1 MIFAAIA
8 ALALTACS
16 NDDEVKVGGDNAI
29 LLTSSLNVAET
40 RAATNIQTSAFDA
53 GETVDVYITENE
65 PGTNETHYN
74 QPILATTKTGGALDL
89 QDGPYYY
96 PTSGNGVNI
105 GGALD
110 LQDGPYY
117 YPTSGN
123 GVNIY
128 ALYPA
133 TAATGELF
141 TIKEDQS
148 TDANYKASDLMYG
161 KPASNPVSPSANA
174 EDIQFSHLLS
184 KVTIN
189 LIAGANVTSLD
200 GAEVK
205 LLGVK
210 PSTTLTADINGYSIT
225 AASGDA
231 TPITVMTATET
242 VTSGSAIIVPQTLP
256 AMFLQVTLGGAT
268 LTGKLDSGA
277 PELTPGNEYTY
288 NITVNMRGG
297 ALEIEGSITP
307 WDDGGT
313 DIGTVNPQ

>member
-1 MIFAAIA
+1 MKKNMIFAAIA

-16 NDDEVKVGGDNAI
+16 NDDEIKVGGDNAI

-40 RAATNIQTSAFDA
+40 RAATDIQTSAFDA
-53 GETVDVYITENE
+53 GETVDVYITEHNGGNN
-65 PGTNETHYN
+65 PTTYP
-74 QPILATTKTGGALDL
+74 QPIEYSTAAGGALTVGT
-89 QDGPYYY
+89 Q
-96 PTSGNGVNI
+96 
-105 GGALD
+105 
-110 LQDGPYY
+110 YY

-161 KPASNPVSPSANA
+161 KPATNNPVSPSANA
-174 EDIQFSHLLS
+174 VNIQFTHLLS

-189 LIAGANVTSLD
+189 LIAGANVTSLE
-200 GAEVK
+200 GAKVE

-210 PSTTLTADINGYSIT
+210 LSTSLTAGIDGHSIT
-225 AASGDA
+225 DASGEA
-231 TPITVMTATET
+231 KPVTVMTATAAQ
-242 VTSGSAIIVPQTLP
+242 TSGSAIIVPQTLP
-256 AMFLQVTLGGAT
+256 EMFLQVTLDGAT

-277 PELTPGNEYTY
+277 PELTAGNEYTY
-288 NITVNMRGG
+288 DITVNMRGG

-313 DIGTVNPQ
+313 DSGTVNPQ

>member
-1 MIFAAIA
+1 MKKNMIFAAIA

-16 NDDEVKVGGDNAI
+16 NDDDIKVGGDNAI
-29 LLTSSLNVAET
+29 LLTSSLDVAET

-105 GGALD
+105 
-110 LQDGPYY
+110 
-117 YPTSGN
+117 
-123 GVNIY
+123 Y

-133 TAATGELF
+133 TAETGKLF
-141 TIKEDQS
+141 TIAEDQS

-161 KPASNPVSPSANA
+161 KPATNNPVSPSANA
-174 EDIQFSHLLS
+174 VDIQFSHLLS

-189 LIAGANVTSLD
+189 LIAGENVTSLD
-200 GAEVK
+200 GAKVE

-210 PSTTLTADINGYSIT
+210 PSTTLTASKDGCSI
-225 AASGDA
+225 APASGDA

-256 AMFLQVTLGGAT
+256 EMFLQVTLDGAT

-277 PELTPGNEYTY
+277 PVLTAGNAYTY

-313 DIGTVNPQ
+313 NNGTVNPQ

>member
-1 MIFAAIA
+1 MKKNMIFAAIA

-16 NDDEVKVGGDNAI
+16 NDDDIKVGGDNAI

-40 RAATNIQTSAFDA
+40 RAATDIQTSAFDA
-53 GETVDVYITENE
+53 GETVDVYITENNGGNN
-65 PGTNETHYN
+65 PTTYP
-74 QPILATTKTGGALDL
+74 QPIEYTTGAGGALTVGT
-89 QDGPYYY
+89 Q
-96 PTSGNGVNI
+96 
-105 GGALD
+105 
-110 LQDGPYY
+110 YY

-161 KPASNPVSPSANA
+161 KPVVANPVSPSANA
-174 EDIQFSHLLS
+174 VNIKFSHLLS

-189 LIAGANVTSLD
+189 LIAGANVTSLE
-200 GAEVK
+200 GAKVE

-210 PSTTLTADINGYSIT
+210 PSTTLTAGINGYSIT

-256 AMFLQVTLGGAT
+256 EMFLQVTLGGAT
-268 LTGKLDSGA
+268 LTGKLASGA
-277 PELTPGNEYTY
+277 PELTAGNAYTY

>member
-1 MIFAAIA
+1 MKKNMIFAAIA

-16 NDDEVKVGGDNAI
+16 NDDEIKVGGDNAI

-40 RAATNIQTSAFDA
+40 RAATDIQTSAFDA
-53 GETVDVYITENE
+53 GETVDVYITENNGGNN
-65 PGTNETHYN
+65 PTTYP
-74 QPILATTKTGGALDL
+74 QPIEYSTAAGGALTVGT
-89 QDGPYYY
+89 Q
-96 PTSGNGVNI
+96 
-105 GGALD
+105 
-110 LQDGPYY
+110 YY

-133 TAATGELF
+133 TAATDELF

-161 KPASNPVSPSANA
+161 KPATNNPVSPSANA
-174 EDIQFSHLLS
+174 VDIQFSHLLS

-200 GAEVK
+200 GAKVE

-210 PSTTLTADINGYSIT
+210 PSTTLTAGINGHSIT

-256 AMFLQVTLGGAT
+256 EMFLQVTLDGAT
-268 LTGKLDSGA
+268 LTGKLASGA
-277 PELTPGNEYTY
+277 PELTAGYAYTY
-288 NITVNMRGG
+288 DITVNMRGG

-313 DIGTVNPQ
+313 DSGTVNPQ

>member
-1 MIFAAIA
+1 MKKNMIFAAIA

-16 NDDEVKVGGDNAI
+16 NDDEIKVGGDNAI
-29 LLTSSLNVAET
+29 LLTSSLDVAET

-53 GETVDVYITENE
+53 GETVDVYITEHNGGNN
-65 PGTNETHYN
+65 PTTYP
-74 QPILATTKTGGALDL
+74 QPIEYSTAAGGALTVGT
-89 QDGPYYY
+89 Q
-96 PTSGNGVNI
+96 
-105 GGALD
+105 
-110 LQDGPYY
+110 YY

-161 KPASNPVSPSANA
+161 KPATNNPVSPSANA
-174 EDIQFSHLLS
+174 VDIQFSHLLS

-189 LIAGANVTSLD
+189 LIAGENVTSLD
-200 GAEVK
+200 GAKVE

-210 PSTTLTADINGYSIT
+210 PSTTLTAGINGHSIT

-256 AMFLQVTLGGAT
+256 EMFLQVTLDGAT

-277 PELTPGNEYTY
+277 PVLTAGNAYTY

-313 DIGTVNPQ
+313 DSGTVNPQ

>member
-1 MIFAAIA
+1 MKKNMIFAAIA

-16 NDDEVKVGGDNAI
+16 NDDDIKVGGDNAI

-40 RAATNIQTSAFDA
+40 RAATDIQTSAFDA
-53 GETVDVYITENE
+53 GETVDVYITEHNGGNN
-65 PGTNETHYN
+65 PTTYP
-74 QPILATTKTGGALDL
+74 QPIEYSTAAGGALTVGT
-89 QDGPYYY
+89 Q
-96 PTSGNGVNI
+96 
-105 GGALD
+105 
-110 LQDGPYY
+110 YY

-161 KPASNPVSPSANA
+161 KPATNPVSPSANA
-174 EDIQFSHLLS
+174 VDIQFSHLLS

-189 LIAGANVTSLD
+189 LKPGANVTSLN

-205 LLGVK
+205 LLGVQ
-210 PSTTLTADINGYSIT
+210 PSTTLTASKDGCSIGT
-225 AASGDA
+225 ASGDA
-231 TPITVMTATET
+231 TSITVMTATET

-256 AMFLQVTLGGAT
+256 EMFLQVTLDGAT
-268 LTGKLDSGA
+268 LTGKLASGA
-277 PELTPGNEYTY
+277 PVLTAGNEYTY
-288 NITVNMRGG
+288 DITVNVRGG

-313 DIGTVNPQ
+313 DSGTVNPQ

>member
-1 MIFAAIA
+1 MKKNMIFAAIA

-16 NDDEVKVGGDNAI
+16 NDDEIKVGGDNAI

-105 GGALD
+105 
-110 LQDGPYY
+110 
-117 YPTSGN
+117 
-123 GVNIY
+123 Y

-174 EDIQFSHLLS
+174 VDIQFTHLLS

-200 GAEVK
+200 GAKVE

-225 AASGDA
+225 AASGNA

-256 AMFLQVTLGGAT
+256 EMFLQVTIGDAVM
-268 LTGKLDSGA
+268 TGKLSTGA
-277 PELTPGNEYTY
+277 PTLTTGNEYTY
-288 NITVNMRGG
+288 DITVNMRGG

-307 WDDGGT
+307 WTDGGT
-313 DIGTVNPQ
+313 NSGTVNPQ

>member
-1 MIFAAIA
+1 MKKNMIFAAIA

-16 NDDEVKVGGDNAI
+16 NDDEIKVGGDNAI

-40 RAATNIQTSAFDA
+40 RAATDIQTSAFDA

-105 GGALD
+105 
-110 LQDGPYY
+110 
-117 YPTSGN
+117 
-123 GVNIY
+123 Y
-128 ALYPA
+128 ALYPTKTKA
-133 TAATGELF
+133 GELF

-148 TDANYKASDLMYG
+148 ADDNYKASDLMYG

-174 EDIQFSHLLS
+174 VDIQFSHLLS

-189 LIAGANVTSLD
+189 LKPGANVTSLD
-200 GAEVK
+200 GAKVE

-210 PSTTLTADINGYSIT
+210 PSTMLTAGINGHSIT

-256 AMFLQVTLGGAT
+256 EMFLQVTLDGAT

-277 PELTPGNEYTY
+277 PVLTAGNAYTY

-307 WDDGGT
+307 WTDGGT
-313 DIGTVNPQ
+313 DSGTVNPQ

>member
-1 MIFAAIA
+1 MKKNMIFAAIA

-16 NDDEVKVGGDNAI
+16 NDDDIKVGGDNAI

-40 RAATNIQTSAFDA
+40 RAATDIQTSAFDA
-53 GETVDVYITENE
+53 GENVDVYITENNGGNN
-65 PGTNETHYN
+65 PTTYP
-74 QPILATTKTGGALDL
+74 QPIEYSTAAGGARTVGT
-89 QDGPYYY
+89 QYYN
-96 PTSGNGVNI
+96 PPSGTGV
-105 GGALD
+105 
-110 LQDGPYY
+110 
-117 YPTSGN
+117 T
-123 GVNIY
+123 IY

-174 EDIQFSHLLS
+174 VDIQFSHLLS

-189 LIAGANVTSLD
+189 LIAGVNVTSLD
-200 GAEVK
+200 GAKVE

-256 AMFLQVTLGGAT
+256 EMFLQVTLDGAT
-268 LTGKLDSGA
+268 LTGKLASGA
-277 PELTPGNEYTY
+277 PVLTAGNAYTY
-288 NITVNMRGG
+288 DITVNMRGG

-307 WDDGGT
+307 WKDGGT
-313 DIGTVNPQ
+313 NSGTVNPQ

>member
-1 MIFAAIA
+1 MKKNMILAAIA

-16 NDDEVKVGGDNAI
+16 NDDDIKVGGDNAI

-40 RAATNIQTSAFDA
+40 RAATDIQTSAFDA
-53 GETVDVYITENE
+53 GGTVDVYITENNGGNN
-65 PGTNETHYN
+65 PTTYP
-74 QPILATTKTGGALDL
+74 QPIEYTTGAGGALTVGT
-89 QDGPYYY
+89 Q
-96 PTSGNGVNI
+96 
-105 GGALD
+105 
-110 LQDGPYY
+110 YY

-133 TAATGELF
+133 TAETGGLF
-141 TIKEDQS
+141 TIADDQS

-174 EDIQFSHLLS
+174 VDIKFTHLLS

-189 LIAGANVTSLD
+189 LKPGVNVTTLD
-200 GAEVK
+200 GAKVE

-210 PSTTLTADINGYSIT
+210 PSTTLTASKDGCSIGT
-225 AASGDA
+225 ASGDA
-231 TPITVMTATET
+231 TSITVMTATET

-256 AMFLQVTLGGAT
+256 EMFLQVTLGGAT
-268 LTGKLDSGA
+268 LTGKLSTGEPTLVA
-277 PELTPGNEYTY
+277 GNAYTY
-288 NITVNMRGG
+288 DITVNMRSG

-307 WDDGGT
+307 WTDGGT
-313 DIGTVNPQ
+313 DSGTVNPQ

>member
-1 MIFAAIA
+1 MKKNMIFAAIA

-40 RAATNIQTSAFDA
+40 RAATDIQTSAFDA
-53 GETVDVYITENE
+53 GETVDVYITENNGGNN
-65 PGTNETHYN
+65 PTTYP
-74 QPILATTKTGGALDL
+74 QPIEYTTGAGGALTVGT
-89 QDGPYYY
+89 Q
-96 PTSGNGVNI
+96 
-105 GGALD
+105 
-110 LQDGPYY
+110 YY

-141 TIKEDQS
+141 TIAEDQS

-161 KPASNPVSPSANA
+161 KPEANPVSPSANA
-174 EDIQFSHLLS
+174 VNIQFTHLLS

-200 GAEVK
+200 GAKVE

-231 TPITVMTATET
+231 MPITVMTATET

-256 AMFLQVTLGGAT
+256 EMFLQVTLDGAT

-277 PELTPGNEYTY
+277 PVLTAGNAYTY

-307 WDDGGT
+307 WKDGGT
-313 DIGTVNPQ
+313 NSGTVNPQ

>member
-16 NDDEVKVGGDNAI
+16 NDDEIKVGGDNAI

-105 GGALD
+105 
-110 LQDGPYY
+110 
-117 YPTSGN
+117 
-123 GVNIY
+123 Y

-161 KPASNPVSPSANA
+161 KPATNNPVSPSANA
-174 EDIQFSHLLS
+174 VDIQFSHLLS

-189 LIAGANVTSLD
+189 LIAGENVTSLD
-200 GAEVK
+200 GAKVE

-210 PSTTLTADINGYSIT
+210 PSTTLTAGINGHSIT

-256 AMFLQVTLGGAT
+256 EMFLQVTLDGAT
-268 LTGKLDSGA
+268 LTGKLASGA
-277 PELTPGNEYTY
+277 PELTAGNEYTY
-288 NITVNMRGG
+288 DITVNMRGG
-297 ALEIEGSITP
+297 ALVIKGQISQWNEI
-307 WDDGGT
+307 DGGT
-313 DIGTVNPQ
+313 GTVNPQ

>member
-1 MIFAAIA
+1 MKKNMIFAAIA

-16 NDDEVKVGGDNAI
+16 NDDEIKVGGDNAI

-40 RAATNIQTSAFDA
+40 RAATDIQTSAFDA
-53 GETVDVYITENE
+53 GETVDVYITENNGGNN
-65 PGTNETHYN
+65 PTTYP
-74 QPILATTKTGGALDL
+74 QPIEYSTAAGGALTVGT
-89 QDGPYYY
+89 Q
-96 PTSGNGVNI
+96 
-105 GGALD
+105 
-110 LQDGPYY
+110 YY

-161 KPASNPVSPSANA
+161 KPATNNPVSPSANA
-174 EDIQFSHLLS
+174 VDIRFSHLLS

-200 GAEVK
+200 GAKVE

-210 PSTTLTADINGYSIT
+210 PSTTLTASKDGCSIG

-256 AMFLQVTLGGAT
+256 EMFLQVTLDGAT

-277 PELTPGNEYTY
+277 PVLTAGNAYTY

-307 WDDGGT
+307 WTDGGT

>member
-1 MIFAAIA
+1 MKKNMIFAAIA

-16 NDDEVKVGGDNAI
+16 NDDEIKVGGDNAI

-40 RAATNIQTSAFDA
+40 RAATDIQTSAFDA
-53 GETVDVYITENE
+53 GETVDVYITENNGGNN
-65 PGTNETHYN
+65 PTTYP
-74 QPILATTKTGGALDL
+74 QPIEYSTAAGGALTVGT
-89 QDGPYYY
+89 Q
-96 PTSGNGVNI
+96 
-105 GGALD
+105 
-110 LQDGPYY
+110 YY

-161 KPASNPVSPSANA
+161 KPATNNPVSPSANA
-174 EDIQFSHLLS
+174 VDIQFSHLLS

-189 LIAGANVTSLD
+189 LIAGENVTSLD
-200 GAEVK
+200 GAKVE

-210 PSTTLTADINGYSIT
+210 PSTTLTASKDGCSIG

-256 AMFLQVTLGGAT
+256 EMFLQVTLDGAT

-277 PELTPGNEYTY
+277 PVLTAGNAYTY

-307 WDDGGT
+307 WTDGGT

>member
-1 MIFAAIA
+1 M
-8 ALALTACS
+8 
-16 NDDEVKVGGDNAI
+16 
-29 LLTSSLNVAET
+29 
-40 RAATNIQTSAFDA
+40 
-53 GETVDVYITENE
+53 
-65 PGTNETHYN
+65 
-74 QPILATTKTGGALDL
+74 ATTKTGGALDL

-105 GGALD
+105 
-110 LQDGPYY
+110 
-117 YPTSGN
+117 
-123 GVNIY
+123 Y
-128 ALYPA
+128 ALYPTTTKA
-133 TAATGELF
+133 GELF
-141 TIKEDQS
+141 TIKDDQS

-174 EDIQFSHLLS
+174 VNIKFSHLLS

-189 LIAGANVTSLD
+189 LIAGANVTSLE
-200 GAEVK
+200 GAKVE

-210 PSTTLTADINGYSIT
+210 PSTTINGYSIT

-256 AMFLQVTLGGAT
+256 EMFLQVTLGGAT

-277 PELTPGNEYTY
+277 PELTAGNAYTY

>member
-16 NDDEVKVGGDNAI
+16 NDDEIKVGGDNAI
-29 LLTSSLNVAET
+29 LLTSSLDVAET

-105 GGALD
+105 
-110 LQDGPYY
+110 
-117 YPTSGN
+117 
-123 GVNIY
+123 Y

-161 KPASNPVSPSANA
+161 KPATNNPVSPSANA
-174 EDIQFSHLLS
+174 EDIRFTHLLS

-200 GAEVK
+200 GAKVE

-210 PSTTLTADINGYSIT
+210 PSTALTADINGYSIT

-256 AMFLQVTLGGAT
+256 EMFLQVTLDGAT
-268 LTGKLDSGA
+268 LTGKLASGA
-277 PELTPGNEYTY
+277 PELTAGYAYTY
-288 NITVNMRGG
+288 DITVNMRGG

>member
-1 MIFAAIA
+1 MKKNMILAAIA

-40 RAATNIQTSAFDA
+40 RAATDIQTSAFDA
-53 GETVDVYITENE
+53 GETVDVYITENNGGNN
-65 PGTNETHYN
+65 PTTYP
-74 QPILATTKTGGALDL
+74 QPIEYSTAAGGALTVGT
-89 QDGPYYY
+89 Q
-96 PTSGNGVNI
+96 
-105 GGALD
+105 
-110 LQDGPYY
+110 YY

-128 ALYPA
+128 ALYPTTTKA
-133 TAATGELF
+133 GF
-141 TIKEDQS
+141 TIAEDQS

-161 KPASNPVSPSANA
+161 KPEANPVSPSANA
-174 EDIQFSHLLS
+174 VDIQFSHLLS

-189 LIAGANVTSLD
+189 LKPGENVTSLD

-256 AMFLQVTLGGAT
+256 EMFLQVTLGGAT

-277 PELTPGNEYTY
+277 PELTAGNAYTY
-288 NITVNMRGG
+288 DITVNMRGG

-307 WDDGGT
+307 WKDGGT
-313 DIGTVNPQ
+313 NSGTVNPQ

>member
-16 NDDEVKVGGDNAI
+16 NDDEIKVGGDNAI

-40 RAATNIQTSAFDA
+40 RAATDIQTSAFDA
-53 GETVDVYITENE
+53 GETVDVYITEHNGGNN
-65 PGTNETHYN
+65 PTTYP
-74 QPILATTKTGGALDL
+74 QPIEYSTAAGGALTVGT
-89 QDGPYYY
+89 Q
-96 PTSGNGVNI
+96 
-105 GGALD
+105 
-110 LQDGPYY
+110 YY

-161 KPASNPVSPSANA
+161 KPATNNPVSPSANA
-174 EDIQFSHLLS
+174 VDIQFSHLLS

-189 LIAGANVTSLD
+189 LIAGENVTSLD
-200 GAEVK
+200 GAKVE
-205 LLGVK
+205 LIGVK
-210 PSTTLTADINGYSIT
+210 PSTTLTAGINGHSIT

-256 AMFLQVTLGGAT
+256 EMFLQVTLDGAT

-277 PELTPGNEYTY
+277 PELTAGNEYTY
-288 NITVNMRGG
+288 DITVNMRGG
-297 ALEIEGSITP
+297 ALVIKGQISQWNEI
-307 WDDGGT
+307 DGGT
-313 DIGTVNPQ
+313 GTVNPQ

>member
-1 MIFAAIA
+1 MKKNMIFAAIA

-16 NDDEVKVGGDNAI
+16 NDDEIKVGGDNAI
-29 LLTSSLNVAET
+29 LLTSSLDVAET

-53 GETVDVYITENE
+53 DETVDVYITEHNGGNN
-65 PGTNETHYN
+65 PTTYP
-74 QPILATTKTGGALDL
+74 QPIEYTTGAGGALTVGT
-89 QDGPYYY
+89 Q
-96 PTSGNGVNI
+96 
-105 GGALD
+105 
-110 LQDGPYY
+110 YY

-133 TAATGELF
+133 TAATGGLF
-141 TIKEDQS
+141 TIADDQS

-161 KPASNPVSPSANA
+161 KPASNPVSPNANA
-174 EDIQFSHLLS
+174 VDIQFSHLLS

-189 LIAGANVTSLD
+189 LKPGENVTSLD

-210 PSTTLTADINGYSIT
+210 PSTTLTAGINGHSIT

-256 AMFLQVTLGGAT
+256 EMFLQVTLGGAT
-268 LTGKLDSGA
+268 LTGKLSTGA
-277 PELTPGNEYTY
+277 PTLTAGNAYTY
-288 NITVNMRGG
+288 DITVNMRGG
-297 ALEIEGSITP
+297 ALEIKGSITP
-307 WDDGGT
+307 WNNGGT
-313 DIGTVNPQ
+313 DSGTVNPQ

>member
-16 NDDEVKVGGDNAI
+16 NDDEIKVGGDNAI

-105 GGALD
+105 
-110 LQDGPYY
+110 
-117 YPTSGN
+117 
-123 GVNIY
+123 Y
-128 ALYPA
+128 ALYPTTTKA
-133 TAATGELF
+133 GELF
-141 TIKEDQS
+141 TIKDDQS

-174 EDIQFSHLLS
+174 VNIKFSHLLS

-189 LIAGANVTSLD
+189 LIAGANVTSLE
-200 GAEVK
+200 GAKVE

-210 PSTTLTADINGYSIT
+210 PSTTLTAGINGYSIT

-256 AMFLQVTLGGAT
+256 EMFLQVTLGGAT

-277 PELTPGNEYTY
+277 PELTAGNEYTY
-288 NITVNMRGG
+288 DITVNMRGG
-297 ALEIEGSITP
+297 ALVIKGQISPWNEI
-307 WDDGGT
+307 DGGT
-313 DIGTVNPQ
+313 GTVNPQ

>member
-1 MIFAAIA
+1 MKKNLIFAAIA

-16 NDDEVKVGGDNAI
+16 NDDEMKVNGENAI
-29 LLTSSLNVAET
+29 RLTSSLNVAET
-40 RAATNIQTSAFDA
+40 RAATDIQTSAFDA
-53 GETVDVYITENE
+53 GENVDVYITEHNGGNN
-65 PGTNETHYN
+65 PTTYP
-74 QPILATTKTGGALDL
+74 QPIEYTTGAGGALTVGT
-89 QDGPYYY
+89 Q
-96 PTSGNGVNI
+96 
-105 GGALD
+105 
-110 LQDGPYY
+110 YY

-141 TIKEDQS
+141 TIADDQS

-174 EDIQFSHLLS
+174 VDIQFSHLLS

-189 LIAGANVTSLD
+189 LKPGANVTSLN

-210 PSTTLTADINGYSIT
+210 PSTTLTAGINGYSIT
-225 AASGDA
+225 AASGNV

-256 AMFLQVTLGGAT
+256 EMFLQVTIGDAVM
-268 LTGKLDSGA
+268 TGKLSTGA
-277 PELTPGNEYTY
+277 PTLTAGNAYTY
-288 NITVNMRGG
+288 DITVNMRGG

-307 WDDGGT
+307 WNNGGT
-313 DIGTVNPQ
+313 NSGTVNPQ

>member
-1 MIFAAIA
+1 MKKNMIFAAIA

-16 NDDEVKVGGDNAI
+16 NDDEIKVGGDNAI

-40 RAATNIQTSAFDA
+40 RAATDIQTSAFDA
-53 GETVDVYITENE
+53 GETVDVYITENNGGNN
-65 PGTNETHYN
+65 PTTYP
-74 QPILATTKTGGALDL
+74 QPIEYSTAAGGALTVGT
-89 QDGPYYY
+89 Q
-96 PTSGNGVNI
+96 
-105 GGALD
+105 
-110 LQDGPYY
+110 YY

-161 KPASNPVSPSANA
+161 KPATNNPVSPSANA
-174 EDIQFSHLLS
+174 VDIQFSHLLS

-200 GAEVK
+200 GAKVE

-210 PSTTLTADINGYSIT
+210 PSTTLTAGINGHSIT

-256 AMFLQVTLGGAT
+256 EMFLQVTLDGAT
-268 LTGKLDSGA
+268 LTGKLASGT
-277 PELTPGNEYTY
+277 PVLTAGNAYTY

-313 DIGTVNPQ
+313 DSGTVNPQ

>member
-1 MIFAAIA
+1 MKKNMIFAAIA

-16 NDDEVKVGGDNAI
+16 NDDEIKVGGDNAI
-29 LLTSSLNVAET
+29 LLTSSLDVAET

-105 GGALD
+105 
-110 LQDGPYY
+110 
-117 YPTSGN
+117 
-123 GVNIY
+123 Y

-148 TDANYKASDLMYG
+148 ADDNYKASDLMYG
-161 KPASNPVSPSANA
+161 KPATNNPVSPSANA
-174 EDIQFSHLLS
+174 VDIQFSHLLS

-189 LIAGANVTSLD
+189 LIAGENVTSLD
-200 GAEVK
+200 GAKVE

-210 PSTTLTADINGYSIT
+210 PSTTLTAGINGHSIT

-256 AMFLQVTLGGAT
+256 EMFLQVTLDGAT
-268 LTGKLDSGA
+268 LTGKLASGA
-277 PELTPGNEYTY
+277 PELTAGYAYTY

-297 ALEIEGSITP
+297 ALEIKGSITP

-313 DIGTVNPQ
+313 DSGTVNPQ

>member
-1 MIFAAIA
+1 MKKNMIFAAIA

-16 NDDEVKVGGDNAI
+16 NDDEIKVGGDNAI
-29 LLTSSLNVAET
+29 LLTSSLDVAET

-53 GETVDVYITENE
+53 GETVDVYITEHNGGNN
-65 PGTNETHYN
+65 PTTYP
-74 QPILATTKTGGALDL
+74 QPIEYTTGAGGALTVGT
-89 QDGPYYY
+89 Q
-96 PTSGNGVNI
+96 
-105 GGALD
+105 
-110 LQDGPYY
+110 YY

-161 KPASNPVSPSANA
+161 KPATNNPVSPSANA
-174 EDIQFSHLLS
+174 VDIQFSHLLS

-189 LIAGANVTSLD
+189 LIAGENVTSLD
-200 GAEVK
+200 GAKVE

-210 PSTTLTADINGYSIT
+210 PSTTLTAGINGHSIT

-256 AMFLQVTLGGAT
+256 EMFLQVTLDGAT

-277 PELTPGNEYTY
+277 PVLTAGNAYTY

-313 DIGTVNPQ
+313 DSGTVNPQ

>member
-16 NDDEVKVGGDNAI
+16 NDDEIKVGGDNAI
-29 LLTSSLNVAET
+29 LLTSSLDVAET

-74 QPILATTKTGGALDL
+74 QPILATTKT
-89 QDGPYYY
+89 
-96 PTSGNGVNI
+96 

-189 LIAGANVTSLD
+189 LKPGVNVTSLD
-200 GAEVK
+200 GAKVE

-210 PSTTLTADINGYSIT
+210 PSTTLTAGINGHSIT
-225 AASGDA
+225 DASGTA
-231 TPITVMTATET
+231 TPITVMTATAT
-242 VTSGSAIIVPQTLP
+242 QTSGSAIIVPQTLP
-256 AMFLQVTLGGAT
+256 ETFLQVTLDGAT

-277 PELTPGNEYTY
+277 PTLTAGNAYTY

-307 WDDGGT
+307 WTDGGT
-313 DIGTVNPQ
+313 NSGTVNPQ

>member
-16 NDDEVKVGGDNAI
+16 NDDDIKVGGDNAI
-29 LLTSSLNVAET
+29 LLTSSLDVAET

-105 GGALD
+105 
-110 LQDGPYY
+110 
-117 YPTSGN
+117 
-123 GVNIY
+123 Y

-133 TAATGELF
+133 TAETGKLF
-141 TIKEDQS
+141 TIAEDQS

-161 KPASNPVSPSANA
+161 KPATNNPVSPSANA
-174 EDIQFSHLLS
+174 VDIQFSHLLS

-189 LIAGANVTSLD
+189 LIAGENVTSLD
-200 GAEVK
+200 GAKVE

-210 PSTTLTADINGYSIT
+210 PSTTLTASKDGCSI
-225 AASGDA
+225 APASGDA

-256 AMFLQVTLGGAT
+256 EMFLQVTLDGAT

-277 PELTPGNEYTY
+277 PVLTAGNAYTY

-313 DIGTVNPQ
+313 NNGTVNPQ

>member
-16 NDDEVKVGGDNAI
+16 NDDEIKVGGDNAI
-29 LLTSSLNVAET
+29 LLTSSLDVAET

-53 GETVDVYITENE
+53 DETVDVYITEHNGGNN
-65 PGTNETHYN
+65 PTTYP
-74 QPILATTKTGGALDL
+74 QPIEYTTGAGGALTVGT
-89 QDGPYYY
+89 Q
-96 PTSGNGVNI
+96 
-105 GGALD
+105 
-110 LQDGPYY
+110 YY

-161 KPASNPVSPSANA
+161 KPATNPVSPSANA
-174 EDIQFSHLLS
+174 VDIQFSHLLS

-189 LIAGANVTSLD
+189 LKPGANVASLN

-205 LLGVK
+205 LLGVQ
-210 PSTTLTADINGYSIT
+210 PSTTLTASKDGCSI
-225 AASGDA
+225 APASGDA

-256 AMFLQVTLGGAT
+256 EMFLQVTLGGAT

-277 PELTPGNEYTY
+277 PELTAGNEYTY
-288 NITVNMRGG
+288 DITVNVRGG

-313 DIGTVNPQ
+313 DSGTVNPQ

>member
-16 NDDEVKVGGDNAI
+16 NDDEIKVGGDNAI

-40 RAATNIQTSAFDA
+40 RAATDIQTSAFDA

-105 GGALD
+105 
-110 LQDGPYY
+110 
-117 YPTSGN
+117 
-123 GVNIY
+123 Y

-161 KPASNPVSPSANA
+161 KPATNNPVSPSANA
-174 EDIQFSHLLS
+174 VDIQFSHLLS

-189 LIAGANVTSLD
+189 LIAGENVTSLD

-210 PSTTLTADINGYSIT
+210 PSTMLTADINGYSIT

-256 AMFLQVTLGGAT
+256 EMFLQVTLDGAT

-277 PELTPGNEYTY
+277 PVLTAGNEYTY

-307 WDDGGT
+307 WNDGGT
-313 DIGTVNPQ
+313 NNGTVNPQ

>member
-1 MIFAAIA
+1 MKKNMIFAAIA

-16 NDDEVKVGGDNAI
+16 NDDDIKVGGDNAI

-40 RAATNIQTSAFDA
+40 RAATDIQTSAFDA
-53 GETVDVYITENE
+53 GETVDVYITEHNGGNN
-65 PGTNETHYN
+65 PTTYP
-74 QPILATTKTGGALDL
+74 QPIEYSTAAGGALTVGT
-89 QDGPYYY
+89 Q
-96 PTSGNGVNI
+96 
-105 GGALD
+105 
-110 LQDGPYY
+110 YY

-128 ALYPA
+128 ALYPTTTKA
-133 TAATGELF
+133 GELF
-141 TIKEDQS
+141 TIKDDQS

-174 EDIQFSHLLS
+174 VDIQFSHLLS

-189 LIAGANVTSLD
+189 LKPGANVTSLN

-256 AMFLQVTLGGAT
+256 EMFLQVTLDGAT
-268 LTGKLDSGA
+268 LTGKLDSGV
-277 PELTPGNEYTY
+277 PELTAGNAYTY
-288 NITVNMRGG
+288 DITVNMRGG

-307 WDDGGT
+307 WKDGGT
-313 DIGTVNPQ
+313 NSGTVNPQ

>member
-1 MIFAAIA
+1 MKKNMIFAAIA

-16 NDDEVKVGGDNAI
+16 NDDEIKVGGDNAI
-29 LLTSSLNVAET
+29 LLTSSLDVAET

-105 GGALD
+105 
-110 LQDGPYY
+110 
-117 YPTSGN
+117 
-123 GVNIY
+123 Y

-141 TIKEDQS
+141 TIKDDQS

-161 KPASNPVSPSANA
+161 KPATNNPVSPSANA
-174 EDIQFSHLLS
+174 VDIRFSHLLS

-189 LIAGANVTSLD
+189 LKPGANVTSLD

-210 PSTTLTADINGYSIT
+210 PSTTLTASKDGCSIG

-256 AMFLQVTLGGAT
+256 EMFLQVTLDGAT
-268 LTGKLDSGA
+268 LTGKLASGA
-277 PELTPGNEYTY
+277 PELTAGYAYTY
-288 NITVNMRGG
+288 DITVNMRGG

>member
-1 MIFAAIA
+1 MKKNLIFAAIA

-16 NDDEVKVGGDNAI
+16 NDDEMKVNGENAI
-29 LLTSSLNVAET
+29 RLTSSLNVAET
-40 RAATNIQTSAFDA
+40 RAATDIQTSAFDA
-53 GETVDVYITENE
+53 GETVDVYITENNGGNN
-65 PGTNETHYN
+65 PTTYP
-74 QPILATTKTGGALDL
+74 QPIEYSTAAGGALTVGT
-89 QDGPYYY
+89 Q
-96 PTSGNGVNI
+96 
-105 GGALD
+105 
-110 LQDGPYY
+110 YY

-133 TAATGELF
+133 TAETGKLF
-141 TIKEDQS
+141 TIAENQS

-189 LIAGANVTSLD
+189 LIEGVNVTSLD
-200 GAEVK
+200 GAKVE
-205 LLGVK
+205 LIGVK
-210 PSTTLTADINGYSIT
+210 PSTTLTSSKDGCSIG

-256 AMFLQVTLGGAT
+256 KMFLQVTLGGAT

-277 PELTPGNEYTY
+277 PTLTAGNAYTY

-307 WDDGGT
+307 WNNGGT
-313 DIGTVNPQ
+313 NSGTVNPQ